1 MERLPVVRSPKETKQ
16 KFSSTYIDRDSPCV
30 VMGQNAIYRRL
41 SSQPM
46 QSQCAYE
53 SPEPSNEA
61 SPRRVIL
68 SKKYHTYRYS
78 SCEKPY
84 EDKNYAI
91 QNRRSS
97 QQNSARISLHPKKVN
112 LRMLKKSMPLE
123 IKTKNY
129 FKLKKARTHDGGKT
143 PKLNNLKT
151 I

>member
-1 MERLPVVRSPKETKQ
+1 
-16 KFSSTYIDRDSPCV
+16 
-30 VMGQNAIYRRL
+30 MGQTAIYRRL

-78 SCEKPY
+78 SCGEKSY
-84 EDKNYAI
+84 EEKNYGI
-91 QNRRSS
+91 QNRGSS
-97 QQNSARISLHPKKVN
+97 QVNSARISLHPKKVN
-112 LRMLKKSMPLE
+112 LRMLKKCMPLE

-129 FKLKKARTHDGGKT
+129 INLKKARTMDGGKT
-143 PKLNNLKT
+143 PKLINPKT
-151 I
+151 L